1 MSRLYIRV
9 LYNLAEDDFSV
20 TSDIKDSSLK
30 DILGEV
36 VRSKIG
42 AGKDECAP
50 EEREVYEIKC
60 GIDLSDDS
68 ITTSSDCGNKGLET
82 GLLMELLTR
91 MNEDGSVRK
100 RKETKDGG

>member
-1 MSRLYIRV
+1 MSKLYIRV
-9 LYNLAEDDFSV
+9 LYNFADDDFSV

-30 DILGEV
+30 EILGEV

-42 AGKDECAP
+42 AGKDKSYP
-50 EEREVYEIKC
+50 EEREIYEIKC
-60 GIDLSDDS
+60 EIDLSDDL
-68 ITTSSDCGNKGLET
+68 ITTSSNCGNKSLET

-100 RKETKDGG
+100 KGNKR